1 MNFYS
6 KIYYIFILLILSCDS
21 SENINIEILLEE
33 CISNADNV
41 EYANLLYN
49 CGDLE
54 FLNDFSEYNLSFNNI
69 NLLNIGTQNWSAS
82 GRLLDL
88 ILYESYPV
96 DFIPASIE
104 NLDALL
110 LLDLSA
116 DNQSPGNLDNI
127 PSEIGNLTN
136 LVELYLNYNNL
147 TVLPES
153 IGNLSN
159 LEELNVSYNKLETLP
174 GSIANLGSLEVLS
187 LNDNLLISLSEN
199 LCNLNTGCEIDIYN
213 NLLCDEFYY
222 SCFENFVNFNWNWQ
236 NQEECP

>member
-1 MNFYS
+1 MIK
-6 KIYYIFILLILSCDS
+6 KIIISILSLLILSCDS
-21 SENINIEILLEE
+21 SDSLNISVLLEE
-33 CISNADNV
+33 CTSSIDNI
-41 EYANLLYN
+41 EYESSLYN

-54 FLNDFSEYNLSFNNI
+54 FLNEFSEYNLSFSNMNI
-69 NLLNIGTQNWSAS
+69 LNIGTQNWSAS

-96 DFIPASIE
+96 DFIPTSIE

-116 DNQSPGNLDNI
+116 DNQSPGHLDYI
-127 PSEIGNLTN
+127 PSEIGELTN
-136 LVELYLNYNNL
+136 LLELYLNYNNL
-147 TVLPES
+147 TSLPES

-159 LEELNVSYNKLETLP
+159 LEELNVSYNKLEILP
-174 GSIANLGSLEVLS
+174 ESIENLENLEVLS
-187 LNDNLLISLSEN
+187 LHDNLLISLSEN
-199 LCNLNTGCEIDIYN
+199 LCNLDTSCEIDISD

-236 NQEECP
+236 NQEECH